1 MNLIGEHTDY
11 NNGFVLPMALPLV
24 TVVVGKING
33 DGTSNIC
40 SKTDTNGEP
49 NKVTDLKVTELKK
62 EPPQ

>member
-1 MNLIGEHTDY
+1 M
-11 NNGFVLPMALPLV
+11 LPMALPLV

-33 DGTSNIC
+33 DGTSKIC

-49 NKVTDLKVTELKK
+49 KKVTDLKVTELKK

>member
-1 MNLIGEHTDY
+1 MIGPTDY

-33 DGTSNIC
+33 DGTCKIC

-49 NKVTDLKVTELKK
+49 NKVTDLKVTEVKK
-62 EPPQ
+62 KPPQ